1 MKKKE
6 TNIAYLPVNIRKY
19 YKLEKIEYK
28 SASIINSL
36 EEYIS
41 FLSKYIVEPMRLGK
55 KAPKYVFRGISKASQ
70 KYSKITNKLY
80 KRSIEKPYLNAKSFG
95 NSLNNELSYVR
106 KFEQNTPALSSE
118 YHNALDLIATAQHNS
133 LRTRLIDWTRSPLI
147 ATLFALHSSPEKKA
161 KEKNW
166 CGHYMLL
173 IANIKEHI
181 LAQGLPLSNEKK
193 RTEGL
198 LSNCLLY
205 GEMLKYLM
213 QVNDNHEI
221 VDEYFEK
228 LLLLTNTK
236 YMLSNEGVSISK
248 GDKSFTQKSMAQK
261 FKQGKI
267 FFLETNFSNS
277 RITNQRGLFQ
287 LSVDPFKSYIDS
299 TYKDLDLVF
308 ISEKARE
315 SILDFCEKLGINFYA
330 LMPELQSIAE
340 EINRK
345 EDEREGKNN

>member
-1 MKKKE
+1 
-6 TNIAYLPVNIRKY
+6 
-19 YKLEKIEYK
+19 
-28 SASIINSL
+28 
-36 EEYIS
+36 
-41 FLSKYIVEPMRLGK
+41 
-55 KAPKYVFRGISKASQ
+55 
-70 KYSKITNKLY
+70 
-80 KRSIEKPYLNAKSFG
+80 
-95 NSLNNELSYVR
+95 
-106 KFEQNTPALSSE
+106 
-118 YHNALDLIATAQHNS
+118 
-133 LRTRLIDWTRSPLI
+133 
-147 ATLFALHSSPEKKA
+147 
-161 KEKNW
+161 
-166 CGHYMLL
+166 
-173 IANIKEHI
+173 
-181 LAQGLPLSNEKK
+181 
-193 RTEGL
+193 
-198 LSNCLLY
+198 
-205 GEMLKYLM
+205 MLKYLM